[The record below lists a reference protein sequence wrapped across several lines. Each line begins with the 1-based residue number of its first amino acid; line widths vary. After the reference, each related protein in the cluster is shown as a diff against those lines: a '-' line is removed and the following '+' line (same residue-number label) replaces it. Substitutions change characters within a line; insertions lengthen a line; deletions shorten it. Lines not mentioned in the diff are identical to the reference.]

1 VLGVFG
7 GLGGDNFRPAQELQP
22 VQIQRK

>member
-7 GLGGDNFRPAQELQP
+7 GLGGHMSAFCAKNNVTYLFD
-22 VQIQRK
+22 K